1 MPQNK
6 QVPAQTGWLTRF
18 VPSFIARAFGQVEE
32 NPEAPEHGASWSTG
46 NGVAPI
52 FSPRQSMAVFGKHAY
67 THACVTRASQDIASL
82 PIKLLRGQGEQQT
95 EIDEHEVLDL
105 FRQPSSITDGYLFR
119 EQFIVDL
126 MMTGNVYTLIVGDL
140 NKPTSLYRL
149 HPENVRIIP
158 DPVKMVQGY
167 EYSDGGSTAVYP
179 PERVLHIR
187 NASWDNQSAGELYG
201 SGIVEALNEEIT
213 ADINAQRMASSVSKQ
228 GRPDVLLSPIDP
240 ADIWDRR
247 RRQEIMQAYKQ
258 MTEHGGA
265 MALSGQIKVETLNLS
280 PRDLEMQSLRVMVR
294 ENISAVCGVP
304 STVLGL
310 PDANY
315 ATARQATITYWEIQE
330 KRARK
335 LEQFMTRIAQM
346 FDPALYVQIDFTN
359 VDALQFIRTEK
370 LERIRIHIESG
381 MTASEAYAYEGLT
394 DSPFGETGTEEPA
407 SQSEEA
413 IEQALTQLV
422 QRAKEDELAKI
433 GNMQEAF
440 DELPER
446 TQKALTTKAADHNED
461 VNNNKAKT
469 TTKLRLA
476 VVYWRGI
483 GAYKTNPA
491 SVRPSVN
498 SPEQWAM
505 ARVNSYLYALRNGKY
520 RSGKHD
526 TDLLPKDHP
535 MAGDDEKKK
544 IDPLTELERKEVK
557 RLTVD
562 RGSVGDKDPT
572 NFPKNGDDQEVAL
585 RNSEFERFPHEE
597 AQKLKEEWPE
607 IWGKGG
613 NILGNKQYNRLK
625 PIAERDSSIAETRT
639 EEEAIRLR
647 EAWAARHLK
656 DKLLAGVVA
665 QIKWL
670 VVGSR
675 GLSHM
680 RKVISEEKQRLTEK
694 RSLTE
699 KMTKAQKDLYWRQW
713 MKKQVIPAERTMKRA
728 VEIYLDDAA
737 DRYARRAEKLAQE
750 IINQQQNKAIDY
762 ATILGRAA
770 EITQIQQV
778 IGRAYRSI
786 FILTG
791 NDTVTNLYSLTG
803 RSKPLDLLFG
813 ERRIMEKQIL
823 EFAKQ
828 INRTSEKQVQR
839 LVRRGIEQGISN
851 RDIAESIRQATT
863 FNAKR
868 AQRIAQTETT
878 KAINTATN
886 EAYNLFEN
894 QEGVKVMKEWID
906 SRDADV
912 RETHAELGSQPPI
925 PADQNFEVDGYSGP
939 APASFGVAA
948 MDINCRCTIAP
959 VIVEE

>member
-1 MPQNK
+1 MTQQK
-6 QVPAQTGWLTRF
+6 QPPAPSNWLTRF
-18 VPSFIARAFGQVEE
+18 VPSFIARAFGQVET
-32 NPEAPEHGASWSTG
+32 NPQVPEHGASWSTG
-46 NGVAPI
+46 NGVTPV

-67 THACVTRASQDIASL
+67 THACVTRASQDIAAL

-95 EIDEHEVLDL
+95 EIDDHEVLDL

-126 MMTGNVYTLIVGDL
+126 MMTGNVYTLIVGDPK
-140 NKPTSLYRL
+140 NPTSLYRL

-158 DPVKMVQGY
+158 DPVKMIQGY
-167 EYSDGGSTAVYP
+167 EYSDGGSTVVYP

-280 PRDLEMQSLRVMVR
+280 PRDLEFQALREMVR
-294 ENISAVCGVP
+294 QNISAVCGVP

-315 ATARQATITYWEIQE
+315 ATARQATITYYEIQQ

-335 LEQFMTRIAQM
+335 LEQFMTRVAQM
-346 FDPALYVQIDFTN
+346 FDPAFYVEIDFSG
-359 VDALQFIRTEK
+359 VDALQSVRTEK
-370 LERIRIHIESG
+370 LDRIIMHIDNG
-381 MTASEAYAYEGLT
+381 MSPSEAYAYEGLT
-394 DSPFGETGTEEPA
+394 DSPFGETETEEQA

-422 QRAKEDELAKI
+422 ERAKE
-433 GNMQEAF
+433 
-440 DELPER
+440 
-446 TQKALTTKAADHNED
+446 
-461 VNNNKAKT
+461 
-469 TTKLRLA
+469 
-476 VVYWRGI
+476 
-483 GAYKTNPA
+483 
-491 SVRPSVN
+491 
-498 SPEQWAM
+498 
-505 ARVNSYLYALRNGKY
+505 
-520 RSGKHD
+520 
-526 TDLLPKDHP
+526 
-535 MAGDDEKKK
+535 DEKKK
-544 IDPLTELERKEVK
+544 IDSLEM
-557 RLTVD
+557 

-572 NFPKNGDDQEVAL
+572 NFPKDGDDQQVAL

-597 AQKLKEEWPE
+597 AQKLKEEWPQ
-607 IWGKGG
+607 IWKKGG

-625 PIAERDSSIAETRT
+625 PIAERDSSVAETRT
-639 EEEAIRLR
+639 EETAIRLR
-647 EAWAARHLK
+647 EAWAARHFK
-656 DKLLAGVVA
+656 DFRLAGVVA

-680 RKVISEEKQRLTEK
+680 RKVISEEKKRLTEK

-713 MKKQVIPAERTMKRA
+713 MQKQVIPAERTMKRA

-737 DRYARRAEKLAQE
+737 DRYARRAQKLAEE
-750 IINQQQNKAIDY
+750 IINQQQRKAIDF
-762 ATILGRAA
+762 ATILGRAF
-770 EITQIQQV
+770 EISQIQQV

-791 NDTVTNLYSLTG
+791 NDTVLDLYSLTG
-803 RSKPLDLLFG
+803 KTKPLDLLFG
-813 ERRIMEKQIL
+813 ERPIMERQIL
-823 EFAKQ
+823 KFAKQ
-828 INRTSEKQVQR
+828 INATNEKQIKR
-839 LVRRGIEQGISN
+839 LVRRGIEQGLPN
-851 RDIAESIRQATT
+851 KEIAESIRQATT
-863 FNAKR
+863 FSQAR

-878 KAINTATN
+878 KAINSATN
-886 EAYNLFEN
+886 EAYNQFEKE
-894 QEGVKVMKEWID
+894 EGVKVMKEWID

-925 PADQNFEVDGYSGP
+925 PVDQDFKVDGYSGP

>member
-1 MPQNK
+1 MPQQK
-6 QVPAQTGWLTRF
+6 QPPAPSNWLTRF
-18 VPSFIARAFGQVEE
+18 VPSFIARAFGQVQA

-46 NGVAPI
+46 NGVTPV

-67 THACVTRASQDIASL
+67 THACVTRASQDIAAL
-82 PIKLLRGQGEQQT
+82 PIKLLRGQGEAQT
-95 EIDEHEVLDL
+95 EIDDHPVLDL

-126 MMTGNVYTLIVGDL
+126 MMTGNVFTLIVGDP
-140 NKPTSLYRL
+140 KSPTSLYRL

-158 DPVKMVQGY
+158 DPIKMIEGY
-167 EYSDGGSTAVYP
+167 EYSDGGSSVVYP
-179 PERVLHIR
+179 PERVIQIR
-187 NASWDNQSAGELYG
+187 SASWDNGSAGELYG

-228 GRPDVLLSPIDP
+228 GRPDVLLSPADP

-265 MALSGQIKVETLNLS
+265 MALSGQIQIEALNLS
-280 PRDLEMQSLRVMVR
+280 PRDLEMQGLRAMVR

-315 ATARQATITYWEIQE
+315 ATARQATITYYEIQQ

-346 FDPALYVQIDFTN
+346 FDPSFYVEIDFSG
-359 VDALQFIRTEK
+359 VDALQAVRTEK
-370 LERIRIHIESG
+370 LERIRIHIEAG
-381 MTASEAYAYEGLT
+381 MSASEAYAYEGLT
-394 DSPFGETGTEEPA
+394 DSPFGEIERTED

-413 IEQALTQLV
+413 IEQALTSLV

-440 DELPER
+440 DELPEA
-446 TQKALTTKAADHNED
+446 TQTALTKKATDHTED
-461 VNNNKAKT
+461 VNQNKAKT

-483 GAYKTNPA
+483 GAYRNNPA
-491 SVRPSVN
+491 SVRPSVS
-498 SPEQWAM
+498 SPQQWAM

-535 MAGDDEKKK
+535 MSGSDEKKK
-544 IDPLTELERKEVK
+544 NDALEELERREIK
-557 RLTVD
+557 RLAVHM
-562 RGSVGDKDPT
+562 GSVGDEDPT
-572 NFPKNGDDQEVAL
+572 NFPKNGDDQQVAL
-585 RNSEFERFPHEE
+585 RNSEFERFPHDE
-597 AQKLKEEWPE
+597 AQDLKENWPQ
-607 IWGKGG
+607 IWKAGG
-613 NILGNKQYNRLK
+613 NILGGKQYNRLK
-625 PIAERDSSIAETRT
+625 PIAERESSIAETRT

-680 RKVISEEKQRLTEK
+680 RKVISAEKKRLTEK
-694 RSLTE
+694 RDLSQS
-699 KMTKAQKDLYWRQW
+699 MTKAQKDLYWRQW
-713 MKKQVIPAERTMKRA
+713 IKRQVVPAERAMKRA

-737 DRYARRAEKLAQE
+737 DRYARRAETLAQA
-750 IINQQQNKAIDY
+750 IINQQQSKAIDY
-762 ATILGRAA
+762 TTILGRVA
-770 EITQIQQV
+770 EITQIQKV
-778 IGRAYRSI
+778 IGRAYRTI

-791 NDTVTNLYSLTG
+791 NDTVGQLYDMTG
-803 RSKPLDLLFG
+803 KTKPLDLLFG
-813 ERRIMEKQIL
+813 ERPIMERQIL
-823 EFAKQ
+823 TMARQ
-828 INRTSEKQVQR
+828 INATNEKQVKR
-839 LVRRGIEQGISN
+839 LVRAGIEQGLSN
-851 RDIAESIRQATT
+851 RQIAENIRSATT

-886 EAYNLFEN
+886 DAYKQFED
-894 QEGVKVMKEWID
+894 QEGVKVLKEWID
-906 SRDADV
+906 SRDDKV
-912 RETHAELGSQPPI
+912 RETHLELGSQPPI
-925 PADQNFEVDGYSGP
+925 PVDQDFKVDGYSGP
-939 APASFGVAA
+939 APASFGVAS

-959 VIVEE
+959 IIIED

>member
-1 MPQNK
+1 MQEKK
-6 QVPAQTGWLTRF
+6 QLPAQTGFLARF
-18 VPSFIARAFGQVEE
+18 VPSFIARAFGRVEE

-126 MMTGNVYTLIVGDL
+126 MMTGNVYILIVGDL
-140 NKPTSLYRL
+140 SKPTSLYRL

-158 DPVKMVQGY
+158 DPVKMVKGY
-167 EYSDGGSTAVYP
+167 EYTDGGSSAVYA
-179 PERVLHIR
+179 PERVIHIR

-280 PRDLEMQSLRVMVR
+280 PRDLEFQALRSMVR

-335 LEQFMTRIAQM
+335 LEQFMSRVAQM
-346 FDPALYVQIDFTN
+346 FDPSFYVQIDFSN

-370 LERIRIHIESG
+370 LDRIVVHMDNG
-381 MTASEAYAYEGLT
+381 MSASEAYAYEGLT
-394 DSPFGETGTEEPA
+394 DSPFGETEKEEQA

-413 IEQALTQLV
+413 IEQALTQLL
-422 QRAKEDELAKI
+422 QRSNI
-433 GNMQEAF
+433 
-440 DELPER
+440 
-446 TQKALTTKAADHNED
+446 
-461 VNNNKAKT
+461 
-469 TTKLRLA
+469 
-476 VVYWRGI
+476 
-483 GAYKTNPA
+483 
-491 SVRPSVN
+491 
-498 SPEQWAM
+498 
-505 ARVNSYLYALRNGKY
+505 
-520 RSGKHD
+520 
-526 TDLLPKDHP
+526 
-535 MAGDDEKKK
+535 DEKKK
-544 IDPLTELERKEVK
+544 NDETLTELQRRQEKLILSKVK
-557 RLTVD
+557 
-562 RGSVGDKDPT
+562 GSVGDKDPT
-572 NFPKNGDDQEVAL
+572 NFPENGDDQQVAL
-585 RNSEFERFPHEE
+585 RNSDYERFPHAE
-597 AQKLKEEWPE
+597 ALKLKEEYPQ
-607 IWGKGG
+607 IWRKGG
-613 NILGNKQYNRLK
+613 NILGNKQFNRLQ
-625 PIAERDSSIAETRT
+625 PIAARDSSVAQTRT

-647 EAWAARHLK
+647 EAWAARHFK
-656 DKLLAGVVA
+656 DHLLAGVVA

-680 RKVISEEKQRLTEK
+680 RKVISKEKERLAK
-694 RSLTE
+694 SRSVH
-699 KMTKAQKDLYWRQW
+699 KSMTREQKDLYWRQW
-713 MKKQVIPAERTMKRA
+713 MQKSVIPAERTMKRA

-737 DRYARRAEKLAQE
+737 DRYARRAETLAQA
-750 IINQQQNKAIDY
+750 IINQQESKGIDY

-770 EITQIQQV
+770 EITQIKKV
-778 IGRAYRSI
+778 IGRAFNSI
-786 FILTG
+786 FMLTG
-791 NDTVTNLYSLTG
+791 NDTINELYNMTG

-813 ERRIMEKQIL
+813 QRNITIDLIDR
-823 EFAKQ
+823 FAKQ
-828 INRTSEKQVQR
+828 INHTNEKQIKR
-839 LVRRGIEQGISN
+839 LVRAGIEKGLSN
-851 RDIAESIRQATT
+851 RDIAESIRQSTT
-863 FNAKR
+863 FSEKR

-886 EAYNLFEN
+886 EAYTMFED
-894 QEGVKVMKEWID
+894 QEGVKVLKEWID

-912 RETHAELGSQPPI
+912 RQAHADLGNSEPI
-925 PADQNFEVDGYSGP
+925 PVNQDFKIDGYSAP

-959 VIVEE
+959 IIVEE

>member
-1 MPQNK
+1 MQEK
-6 QVPAQTGWLTRF
+6 KKLPARTGWLARY

-82 PIKLLRGQGEQQT
+82 PIKLLRGQGEAQT

-105 FRQPSSITDGYLFR
+105 FRQPSSVTDGYLFR

-126 MMTGNVYTLIVGDL
+126 MMTGNCYTLIVGDL

-158 DPVKMVQGY
+158 DPIKMVKGY
-167 EYSDGGSTAVYP
+167 EYTDGGSSVVYAR
-179 PERVLHIR
+179 ERVIHIR

-335 LEQFMTRIAQM
+335 LEQFMTRVAQM
-346 FDPALYVQIDFTN
+346 FDPAFYVQIDFSN
-359 VDALQFIRTEK
+359 VDALQFIRSEK
-370 LERIRIHIESG
+370 LERIKMHIDAG
-381 MTASEAYAYEGLT
+381 MTASEAYAYEGLK
-394 DSPFGETGTEEPA
+394 DSPFGESQKEEQA
-407 SQSEEA
+407 SQQDEA
-413 IEQALTQLV
+413 IEQALTELV

-433 GNMQEAF
+433 GNMKESF
-440 DELPER
+440 EELPAS
-446 TQKALTTKAADHNED
+446 TQKALTTKAQEHNEKVEQD
-461 VNNNKAKT
+461 KAKT
-469 TTKLRLA
+469 TTKFRLA

-483 GAYKTNPA
+483 GAFKTNPA

-498 SPEQWAM
+498 SAEQWAM
-505 ARVNSYLYALRNGKY
+505 GRVNSYLYALRNGRF

-535 MAGDDEKKK
+535 MSGDDEKKK
-544 IDPLTELERKEVK
+544 IDALEM
-557 RLTVD
+557 

-572 NFPKNGDDQEVAL
+572 NFPEDGEDQQVAL
-585 RNSEFERFPHEE
+585 RNSQFERFPHDE
-597 AQKLKEEWPE
+597 AQDLKDNWPQ
-607 IWGKGG
+607 IWDRGG
-613 NILGNKQYNRLK
+613 NVLGNKQYNRLK
-625 PIAERDSSIAETRT
+625 PIAERSSSIAETET
-639 EEEAIRLR
+639 EEKAIRLR

-656 DKLLAGVVA
+656 DYRLAGVVA

-680 RKVISEEKQRLTEK
+680 RKVISDEKKRLTEK
-694 RSLTE
+694 RSIQRS
-699 KMTKAQKDLYWRQW
+699 MTKAQKDVYWAQW
-713 MKKQVIPAERTMKRA
+713 LKKSVLPAERTMQRA
-728 VEIYLDDAA
+728 TEIYLLDAA
-737 DRYARRAEKLAQE
+737 DRYSRRAAILAQAILDQRE
-750 IINQQQNKAIDY
+750 SKAIDY
-762 ATILGRAA
+762 ATILGRAL
-770 EITQIQQV
+770 EIEQIGKV
-778 IGRAYRSI
+778 IGRAFQSVYM
-786 FILTG
+786 LTG
-791 NDTVTNLYSLTG
+791 NDTVTELYNLTN
-803 RSKPLDLLFG
+803 RSRPIDLLFG
-813 ERRIMEKQIL
+813 ERKIMERQILQFARQINNTNEKQI
-823 EFAKQ
+823 K
-828 INRTSEKQVQR
+828 R
-839 LVRRGIEQGISN
+839 LVRAGIEQGLSN
-851 RDIAESIRQATT
+851 RDIAESIRQSTT
-863 FNAKR
+863 FSEKR

-886 EAYNLFEN
+886 EAYQLFEE
-894 QEGVKVMKEWID
+894 QENVKVLKEWIS
-906 SRDADV
+906 SRDDKVRAEHAALDDAD
-912 RETHAELGSQPPI
+912 PI
-925 PADQNFEVDGYSGP
+925 PVTDQFEIDGYRAQ
-939 APASFGVAA
+939 APASFGVAS

-959 VIVEE
+959 IIEE

>member
-1 MPQNK
+1 MSNQK
-6 QVPAQTGWLTRF
+6 QLPTPTSWISRF
-18 VPSFIARAFGQVEE
+18 VPSFIARAFGQVQT
-32 NPEAPEHGASWSTG
+32 NPKVPEHGASWSTG

-82 PIKLLRGQGEQQT
+82 PIKLLKGRGEAQT
-95 EIDEHEVLDL
+95 EIDDHPVLDL

-126 MMTGNVYTLIVGDL
+126 MMTGNVYTLIVGDP
-140 NKPTSLYRL
+140 KSPTSLYRL
-149 HPENVRIIP
+149 HPESVRIIP
-158 DPVKMVQGY
+158 DPIKMIQGY
-167 EYSDGGSTAVYP
+167 EYSDGGNTAVYP
-179 PERVLHIR
+179 PERIIHIR
-187 NASWDNQSAGELYG
+187 NASWDYGSSGELYG

-228 GRPDVLLSPIDP
+228 GRPDVLLSPTDP

-247 RRQEIMQAYKQ
+247 RRQEIMQAYKS
-258 MTEHGGA
+258 MTENGGA
-265 MALSGQIKVETLNLS
+265 MALSGGINVESLNLS
-280 PRDLEMQSLRVMVR
+280 PRDLEFQALREMVR

-315 ATARQATITYWEIQE
+315 ATARQATITYYEIQQ

-346 FDPALYVQIDFTN
+346 FDPALHVMIDFSS
-359 VDALQFIRTEK
+359 VDALQAVRTEK
-370 LERIRIHIESG
+370 LERIKIHIEAG
-381 MTASEAYAYEGLT
+381 MSASEAYAYEGLT
-394 DSPFGETGTEEPA
+394 DSPFGETTETDSSE
-407 SQSEEA
+407 SEEV
-413 IEQALTQLV
+413 IEQALTDLV
-422 QRAKEDELAKI
+422 ERAKEDELAKI
-433 GNMQEAF
+433 GNMKEAF
-440 DELPER
+440 DELPNA
-446 TQKALTTKAADHNED
+446 TQTALEKKATDHNED
-461 VNNNKAKT
+461 VNQNKAKT
-469 TTKLRLA
+469 TTKFRLA

-483 GAYKTNPA
+483 GAYRNNPG

-498 SPEQWAM
+498 SPQQWAM
-505 ARVNSYLYALRNGKY
+505 ARVNSYLYALRNGRY

-535 MAGDDEKKK
+535 MSGKDEKKK
-544 IDPLTELERKEVK
+544 KDPLAELERRELK

-572 NFPKNGDDQEVAL
+572 NFPKNGDNQQVAL
-585 RNSEFERFPHEE
+585 RNSEYERFPPSE
-597 AQKLKEEWPE
+597 AQDLKDNWPE
-607 IWGKGG
+607 IWNAGG

-625 PIAERDSSIAETRT
+625 PIASRRSSVAKTRT

-680 RKVISEEKQRLTEK
+680 RKVISAEKKRLTEK
-694 RSLTE
+694 RDLSQSMS
-699 KMTKAQKDLYWRQW
+699 KQQKDIFWRQW
-713 MKKQVIPAERTMKRA
+713 MKKQVVPAERTMKRA

-737 DRYARRAEKLAQE
+737 DRYARRAETLAQA

-762 ATILGRAA
+762 TTILGRAA
-770 EITQIQQV
+770 EITQIQKV
-778 IGRAYRSI
+778 IGRAYRTI
-786 FILTG
+786 FMLTG
-791 NDTVTNLYSLTG
+791 NDTVTQLYDMTG
-803 RSKPLDLLFG
+803 KSRPLDLLFG
-813 ERRIMEKQIL
+813 ERKIMERQIL
-823 EFAKQ
+823 TMARQ
-828 INRTSEKQVQR
+828 INATNEKQVKR
-839 LVRRGIEQGISN
+839 LVRAGIEKGLSN
-851 RDIAESIRQATT
+851 RQIAENIRSATT
-863 FNAKR
+863 FNAAR

-886 EAYNLFEN
+886 DAYKQFEE
-894 QEGVKVMKEWID
+894 QEDVKVLKEWID
-906 SRDADV
+906 SRDDKV
-912 RETHAELGSQPPI
+912 RESHLELGSQAPI
-925 PADQNFEVDGYSGP
+925 PVDEDFKVDGYSGP
-939 APASFGVAA
+939 APASFGAAA

-959 VIVEE
+959 IIIEN

>member
-1 MPQNK
+1 MTQQK
-6 QVPAQTGWLTRF
+6 QPPAPSNWLTRF
-18 VPSFIARAFGQVEE
+18 VPSFIARAFGQVET
-32 NPEAPEHGASWSTG
+32 NPQVPEHGASWSTG
-46 NGVAPI
+46 NGVTPV

-67 THACVTRASQDIASL
+67 THACVTRASQDIAAL
-82 PIKLLRGQGEQQT
+82 PIKLLKGQGEQQT
-95 EIDEHEVLDL
+95 EIDDHEVLDL

-126 MMTGNVYTLIVGDL
+126 MMTGNVYTLIVGDPK
-140 NKPTSLYRL
+140 KPTSLYRL

-158 DPVKMVQGY
+158 DPVKMIQGY
-167 EYSDGGSTAVYP
+167 EYSDGGSTVVYP

-265 MALSGQIKVETLNLS
+265 MALSGQIKVETLALS
-280 PRDLEMQSLRVMVR
+280 PRDLEFQALREMVR
-294 ENISAVCGVP
+294 QNISAVCGVP

-315 ATARQATITYWEIQE
+315 ATARQATITYYEIQQ

-335 LEQFMTRIAQM
+335 LEQFMSRVAQM
-346 FDPALYVQIDFTN
+346 FDPSFYVQIDFSG
-359 VDALQFIRTEK
+359 VDALQSVRTEK
-370 LERIRIHIESG
+370 LDRIIMHIDNG
-381 MTASEAYAYEGLT
+381 MSPSEAYAYEGLT
-394 DSPFGETGTEEPA
+394 DSPFGETETEEQA

-422 QRAKEDELAKI
+422 ERAKE
-433 GNMQEAF
+433 
-440 DELPER
+440 
-446 TQKALTTKAADHNED
+446 
-461 VNNNKAKT
+461 
-469 TTKLRLA
+469 
-476 VVYWRGI
+476 
-483 GAYKTNPA
+483 
-491 SVRPSVN
+491 
-498 SPEQWAM
+498 
-505 ARVNSYLYALRNGKY
+505 
-520 RSGKHD
+520 
-526 TDLLPKDHP
+526 
-535 MAGDDEKKK
+535 DEKKK
-544 IDPLTELERKEVK
+544 IDSLEM
-557 RLTVD
+557 

-572 NFPKNGDDQEVAL
+572 NFPKDGDDQQVAL
-585 RNSEFERFPHEE
+585 RNSEFKRFPHEE
-597 AQKLKEEWPE
+597 AQKLKEEWPQ
-607 IWGKGG
+607 IWKKGG

-639 EEEAIRLR
+639 EETAIRLR
-647 EAWAARHLK
+647 EAWAARHFK
-656 DKLLAGVVA
+656 DFRLAGVVA

-680 RKVISEEKQRLTEK
+680 RKVISEEKKRLTEK

-713 MKKQVIPAERTMKRA
+713 MQKQVIPAERTMKRA

-737 DRYARRAEKLAQE
+737 DRYARRAQKLAEE
-750 IINQQQNKAIDY
+750 IINQQQRKAIDF
-762 ATILGRAA
+762 ATILGRAF
-770 EITQIQQV
+770 EISQIQQV

-791 NDTVTNLYSLTG
+791 NDTVLDLYSLTG
-803 RSKPLDLLFG
+803 KTKPLDLLFG
-813 ERRIMEKQIL
+813 ERPIMERQILKFARQINATNEKQI
-823 EFAKQ
+823 K
-828 INRTSEKQVQR
+828 R
-839 LVRRGIEQGISN
+839 LVRRGIEQGLPN
-851 RDIAESIRQATT
+851 KEIAESIRQATT
-863 FNAKR
+863 FSQAR

-878 KAINTATN
+878 KAINSATN
-886 EAYNLFEN
+886 EAYNQFEKE
-894 QEGVKVMKEWID
+894 EGVKVMKEWID

-925 PADQNFEVDGYSGP
+925 PVDQDFKVDGYSGP

>member
-1 MPQNK
+1 MAQNK
-6 QVPAQTGWLTRF
+6 QLPARTGWLTRF
-18 VPSFIARAFGQVEE
+18 VPSFIIKAFGQVEQ

-82 PIKLLRGQGEQQT
+82 PIKLLRGQGEAQT
-95 EIDEHEVLDL
+95 EIDDHEVLDL

-140 NKPTSLYRL
+140 KKPTSLYRL

-158 DPVKMVQGY
+158 DPVKMVEGY
-167 EYSDGGSTAVYP
+167 EYTDGGSTAVYP

-280 PRDLEMQSLRVMVR
+280 PRDLEFQALRSMVR
-294 ENISAVCGVP
+294 QNISAVCGVP

-335 LEQFMTRIAQM
+335 LEQFMSRIAQM
-346 FDPALYVQIDFTN
+346 FDPSLYVQVDFSN

-370 LERIRIHIESG
+370 LDRIIMHIDNG
-381 MTASEAYAYEGLT
+381 MSPSEAYAYEGLT

-407 SQSEEA
+407 SQTEEA

-433 GNMQEAF
+433 GNMKEAF

-446 TQKALTTKAADHNED
+446 TQKALTKKATDHNED

-483 GAYKTNPA
+483 GAYKTNPG
-491 SVRPSVN
+491 SVRPSVS

-535 MAGDDEKKK
+535 MAGDDEKKNT
-544 IDPLTELERKEVK
+544 DALEL
-557 RLTVD
+557 

-572 NFPKNGDDQEVAL
+572 NFPTDGEDQQVAL

-597 AQKLKEEWPE
+597 AQKLKEEWPQ
-607 IWGKGG
+607 IWKKGG
-613 NILGNKQYNRLK
+613 NILGNKQFNRLK
-625 PIAERDSSIAETRT
+625 PIADRDSSIAETRT

-647 EAWAARHLK
+647 EAWAARHFK
-656 DKLLAGVVA
+656 DFRLAGVVA

-699 KMTKAQKDLYWRQW
+699 KMTKAQKDLYWRNW
-713 MKKQVIPAERTMKRA
+713 IEKSVIPAERTMKRA

-737 DRYARRAEKLAQE
+737 DRYARRAEKLAEE
-750 IINQQQNKAIDY
+750 IINQRQKKAIDF
-762 ATILGRAA
+762 ATILGRAF
-770 EITQIQQV
+770 EISQIQKV
-778 IGRAYRSI
+778 IGRAFRSI
-786 FILTG
+786 YILTG
-791 NDTVTNLYSLTG
+791 NDIVKSLYTMTG
-803 RSKPLDLLFG
+803 KTMPLDLLFG
-813 ERRIMEKQIL
+813 ERQIIEKEIL
-823 EFAKQ
+823 KFARQ

-839 LVRRGIEQGISN
+839 LVRRGIEQGIPN
-851 RDIAESIRQATT
+851 REIAQSIRAATT
-863 FNAKR
+863 FSSAR
-868 AQRIAQTETT
+868 ALRIAQTETT
-878 KAINTATN
+878 KAINSATN
-886 EAYNLFEN
+886 EAYNQFEKI
-894 QEGVKVMKEWID
+894 EGVTIMKEWID

-912 RETHAELGSQPPI
+912 RELHAELGSQPPI
-925 PADQNFEVDGYSGP
+925 PADEDFEIDGYSAP
-939 APASFGVAA
+939 APGSFGAAA

-959 VIVEE
+959 VVIED

>member
-1 MPQNK
+1 MPQKK
-6 QVPAQTGWLTRF
+6 QPPAPSNWISRL
-18 VPSFIARAFGQVEE
+18 VPSFIARAFGQVQA

-46 NGVAPI
+46 NGVTPV

-67 THACVTRASQDIASL
+67 THACVTRASQDIAAL
-82 PIKLLRGQGEQQT
+82 PIKLLRGQGEAQT

-126 MMTGNVYTLIVGDL
+126 MMTGNVFTLIVGDP
-140 NKPTSLYRL
+140 KSPTSLYRL

-158 DPVKMVQGY
+158 DPIKMIEGY
-167 EYSDGGSTAVYP
+167 EYSDGGSSVVYP
-179 PERVLHIR
+179 PERVIQIR
-187 NASWDNQSAGELYG
+187 SASWDNGSAGELYG

-228 GRPDVLLSPIDP
+228 GRPDVLLSPADP

-265 MALSGQIKVETLNLS
+265 MALSGQIQIEALNLS
-280 PRDLEMQSLRVMVR
+280 PRDLEMQGLRAMVR

-315 ATARQATITYWEIQE
+315 ATARQATITYYEIQQ

-346 FDPALYVQIDFTN
+346 FDPSLYVEIDFSG
-359 VDALQFIRTEK
+359 VDALQAVRTEK
-370 LERIRIHIESG
+370 LERIRIHIEAG
-381 MTASEAYAYEGLT
+381 MSASEAYAYEGLT
-394 DSPFGETGTEEPA
+394 DSPFGETEKEEPA
-407 SQSEEA
+407 SQQDEA

-422 QRAKEDELAKI
+422 ERAKE
-433 GNMQEAF
+433 
-440 DELPER
+440 
-446 TQKALTTKAADHNED
+446 
-461 VNNNKAKT
+461 
-469 TTKLRLA
+469 
-476 VVYWRGI
+476 
-483 GAYKTNPA
+483 
-491 SVRPSVN
+491 
-498 SPEQWAM
+498 
-505 ARVNSYLYALRNGKY
+505 
-520 RSGKHD
+520 
-526 TDLLPKDHP
+526 
-535 MAGDDEKKK
+535 DEKKK
-544 IDPLTELERKEVK
+544 IDALE
-557 RLTVD
+557 T

-572 NFPKNGDDQEVAL
+572 NFPNDGDDQQVAL
-585 RNSEFERFPHEE
+585 RNSEYERFPHDE
-597 AQKLKEEWPE
+597 AQDLKDNWPQ
-607 IWGKGG
+607 IWKAGG

-625 PIAERDSSIAETRT
+625 PIAERESSIAETRT

-647 EAWAARHLK
+647 EAWSARHLK
-656 DKLLAGVVA
+656 DFRLAGVVA

-670 VVGSR
+670 TVGSR

-680 RKVISEEKQRLTEK
+680 RKVISAEKKRLTEK

-699 KMTKAQKDLYWRQW
+699 SMTKAQKDLYWRQW
-713 MKKQVIPAERTMKRA
+713 MKRQVVPAERAMKRA

-737 DRYARRAEKLAQE
+737 DRYARRAEALAQA
-750 IINQQQNKAIDY
+750 IINQQQSKAIDY
-762 ATILGRAA
+762 TTILGRVA
-770 EITQIQQV
+770 EITQIQKV

-791 NDTVTNLYSLTG
+791 NDTVGQLYDMTG
-803 RSKPLDLLFG
+803 KTKPLDLLFG
-813 ERRIMEKQIL
+813 ERPIMERQIL
-823 EFAKQ
+823 TMAKQ
-828 INRTSEKQVQR
+828 INSTNEKQIKR
-839 LVRRGIEQGISN
+839 LVRMGIEKGLSN
-851 RDIAESIRQATT
+851 RQIAENIRQATT

-886 EAYNLFEN
+886 DAYKQFED
-894 QEGVKVMKEWID
+894 QEGVKVLKEWID
-906 SRDADV
+906 SRDDKV
-912 RETHAELGSQPPI
+912 RETHLELGSQPPI
-925 PADQNFEVDGYSGP
+925 PVDQDFKVDGYAGP
-939 APASFGVAA
+939 APASFGVAS

-959 VIVEE
+959 IVIED

>member
-1 MPQNK
+1 MTQQK
-6 QVPAQTGWLTRF
+6 QPPAPSNWLTRF
-18 VPSFIARAFGQVEE
+18 VPSFIARAFGQVET
-32 NPEAPEHGASWSTG
+32 NPQVPEHGASWSTG
-46 NGVAPI
+46 NGVTPV

-67 THACVTRASQDIASL
+67 THACVTRASQDIAAL
-82 PIKLLRGQGEQQT
+82 PIKLLKGQGEQQT
-95 EIDEHEVLDL
+95 EIDDHEVLDL

-126 MMTGNVYTLIVGDL
+126 MMTGNVYTLIVGDPK
-140 NKPTSLYRL
+140 KPTSLYRL

-158 DPVKMVQGY
+158 DPVKMIQGY
-167 EYSDGGSTAVYP
+167 EYSDGGSTVVYP

-265 MALSGQIKVETLNLS
+265 MALSGQIKVETLALS
-280 PRDLEMQSLRVMVR
+280 PRDLEFQALREMVR
-294 ENISAVCGVP
+294 QNISAVCGVP

-315 ATARQATITYWEIQE
+315 ATARQATITYYEIQQ

-335 LEQFMTRIAQM
+335 LEQFMSRVAQM
-346 FDPALYVQIDFTN
+346 FDPSFYVQIDFSG
-359 VDALQFIRTEK
+359 VDALQSVRTEK
-370 LERIRIHIESG
+370 LDRIIMHIDNG
-381 MTASEAYAYEGLT
+381 MSPSEAYAYEGLT
-394 DSPFGETGTEEPA
+394 DSPFGETETEEQA

-422 QRAKEDELAKI
+422 ERAKE
-433 GNMQEAF
+433 
-440 DELPER
+440 
-446 TQKALTTKAADHNED
+446 
-461 VNNNKAKT
+461 
-469 TTKLRLA
+469 
-476 VVYWRGI
+476 
-483 GAYKTNPA
+483 
-491 SVRPSVN
+491 
-498 SPEQWAM
+498 
-505 ARVNSYLYALRNGKY
+505 
-520 RSGKHD
+520 
-526 TDLLPKDHP
+526 
-535 MAGDDEKKK
+535 DEKKK
-544 IDPLTELERKEVK
+544 IDSLEM
-557 RLTVD
+557 

-572 NFPKNGDDQEVAL
+572 NFPKDGDDQQVAL
-585 RNSEFERFPHEE
+585 RNSEFKRFPHEE
-597 AQKLKEEWPE
+597 AQKLKEEWPQ
-607 IWGKGG
+607 IWKKGG

-639 EEEAIRLR
+639 EETAIRLR
-647 EAWAARHLK
+647 EAWAARHFK
-656 DKLLAGVVA
+656 DFRLAGVVA

-680 RKVISEEKQRLTEK
+680 RKVISEEKKRLTEK

-699 KMTKAQKDLYWRQW
+699 KMTKAQKDLYWQQW
-713 MKKQVIPAERTMKRA
+713 MTKQVIPAERTMKRA

-737 DRYARRAEKLAQE
+737 DRYARRAQKLAEE
-750 IINQQQNKAIDY
+750 IINQQQRKAIDF
-762 ATILGRAA
+762 ATILGRAF
-770 EITQIQQV
+770 EISQIQQV

-791 NDTVTNLYSLTG
+791 NDTVLDLYSLTG
-803 RSKPLDLLFG
+803 KTKPLDLLFG
-813 ERRIMEKQIL
+813 ERPIMERQILKFARQINATNEKQI
-823 EFAKQ
+823 K
-828 INRTSEKQVQR
+828 R
-839 LVRRGIEQGISN
+839 LVRRGIEQGLPN
-851 RDIAESIRQATT
+851 KEIAESIRQATT
-863 FNAKR
+863 FSQAR

-878 KAINTATN
+878 KAINSATN
-886 EAYNLFEN
+886 EAYNQFEKE
-894 QEGVKVMKEWID
+894 EGVKVMKEWID

-925 PADQNFEVDGYSGP
+925 PVDQDFKVDGYSGP

>member
-1 MPQNK
+1 MPQQK
-6 QVPAQTGWLTRF
+6 QPPAPSNWLTRF
-18 VPSFIARAFGQVEE
+18 VPSFIARAFGQVQA

-46 NGVAPI
+46 NGVTPV

-95 EIDEHEVLDL
+95 EIDDHPVLDL

-126 MMTGNVYTLIVGDL
+126 MMTGNVFTLIVGDP
-140 NKPTSLYRL
+140 KSPTSLYRL

-158 DPVKMVQGY
+158 DPIKMIEGY
-167 EYSDGGSTAVYP
+167 EYSDGGSSVVYP
-179 PERVLHIR
+179 PERVIQIR
-187 NASWDNQSAGELYG
+187 SASWDNGSAGELYG

-213 ADINAQRMASSVSKQ
+213 ADINAQRMASSGSKQ
-228 GRPDVLLSPIDP
+228 GRPDVLLSPADP

-265 MALSGQIKVETLNLS
+265 MALSGQIQIEALNLS
-280 PRDLEMQSLRVMVR
+280 PRDLEFQALREMVR

-315 ATARQATITYWEIQE
+315 ATARQATITYYEIQQ

-346 FDPALYVQIDFTN
+346 FDPSFYVEIDFSG
-359 VDALQFIRTEK
+359 VDALQAVRTEK
-370 LERIRIHIESG
+370 LDRITVHMDAG
-381 MTASEAYAYEGLT
+381 MSASEAYAYEGLT
-394 DSPFGETGTEEPA
+394 DSPFGETEKEEPA
-407 SQSEEA
+407 SQQDEA

-422 QRAKEDELAKI
+422 ERAKE
-433 GNMQEAF
+433 
-440 DELPER
+440 
-446 TQKALTTKAADHNED
+446 
-461 VNNNKAKT
+461 
-469 TTKLRLA
+469 
-476 VVYWRGI
+476 
-483 GAYKTNPA
+483 
-491 SVRPSVN
+491 
-498 SPEQWAM
+498 
-505 ARVNSYLYALRNGKY
+505 
-520 RSGKHD
+520 
-526 TDLLPKDHP
+526 
-535 MAGDDEKKK
+535 DEKKK
-544 IDPLTELERKEVK
+544 IDALE
-557 RLTVD
+557 T

-572 NFPKNGDDQEVAL
+572 NFPDDGDDQQVAL
-585 RNSEFERFPHEE
+585 RNSDFERFPHDE
-597 AQKLKEEWPE
+597 AQDLKENWPE
-607 IWGKGG
+607 IWERGG

-625 PIAERDSSIAETRT
+625 PIAERDSSVAETRT
-639 EEEAIRLR
+639 EELAIRTR

-656 DKLLAGVVA
+656 DFRLAGVVA

-680 RKVISEEKQRLTEK
+680 RKVISDEKKRLTEK
-694 RSLTE
+694 RDLSQS
-699 KMTKAQKDLYWRQW
+699 MTRAQKDLYWRQW
-713 MKKQVIPAERTMKRA
+713 IKRQVVPAERTMRRA

-737 DRYARRAEKLAQE
+737 DRYARRAETLAQA

-762 ATILGRAA
+762 TTILGRAA
-770 EITQIQQV
+770 EITQIQKV
-778 IGRAYRSI
+778 IGRAYRTI

-791 NDTVTNLYSLTG
+791 NDTVGLLYDMTG

-813 ERRIMEKQIL
+813 ERKIMERQILTMARQINATNEKQI
-823 EFAKQ
+823 K
-828 INRTSEKQVQR
+828 R

-851 RDIAESIRQATT
+851 REISETIRQATT

-868 AQRIAQTETT
+868 ALRIAQTETT
-878 KAINTATN
+878 KAINSATN
-886 EAYNLFEN
+886 EAYNQFEKIEN
-894 QEGVKVMKEWID
+894 VTVLKEWID

-912 RETHAELGSQPPI
+912 RETHAELGSEPPI
-925 PADQNFEVDGYSGP
+925 PVKEDFEIDGYSGP
-939 APASFGVAA
+939 APASFGAAA

-959 VIVEE
+959 IVIEN

>member
-1 MPQNK
+1 
-6 QVPAQTGWLTRF
+6 
-18 VPSFIARAFGQVEE
+18 
-32 NPEAPEHGASWSTG
+32 
-46 NGVAPI
+46 
-52 FSPRQSMAVFGKHAY
+52 MAVFGKHAY

-95 EIDEHEVLDL
+95 EIDEHEVLNL

-126 MMTGNVYTLIVGDL
+126 MMTGNVYTLIVGDP
-140 NKPTSLYRL
+140 KRPTSLYRL

-167 EYSDGGSTAVYP
+167 EYTDGGSTAVYP
-179 PERVLHIR
+179 PERVIHIR

-280 PRDLEMQSLRVMVR
+280 PRDLEFQALRSMVR

-315 ATARQATITYWEIQE
+315 ATARQATITYYEIQQ

-335 LEQFMTRIAQM
+335 LEQLMTRIAQM
-346 FDPALYVQIDFTN
+346 FDPSFYVQIDFSG
-359 VDALQFIRTEK
+359 VDALQSVRTEK

-394 DSPFGETGTEEPA
+394 DSPFGETETEEPA

-413 IEQALTQLV
+413 IEQALTSLV

-433 GNMQEAF
+433 GNMKEAF
-440 DELPER
+440 DELPDA
-446 TQKALTTKAADHNED
+446 TQTALEKKATDHNED
-461 VNNNKAKT
+461 VNQNKAKT
-469 TTKLRLA
+469 TTKFRLA

-483 GAYKTNPA
+483 GAYRNNPA

-498 SPEQWAM
+498 SPQQWAM

-535 MAGDDEKKK
+535 MSGKDEKKK
-544 IDPLTELERKEVK
+544 NDSLEELERREVK
-557 RLTVD
+557 KLTVD

-572 NFPKNGDDQEVAL
+572 NFPNNGDDQAVAL
-585 RNSEFERFPHEE
+585 RNSEFERFPHDE
-597 AQKLKEEWPE
+597 AQDLKDNWPE
-607 IWGKGG
+607 IWDRGG

-625 PIAERDSSIAETRT
+625 PIAERSSSIAETRT

-680 RKVISEEKQRLTEK
+680 RKVISEEKKRLTEK
-694 RSLTE
+694 RDLSRS
-699 KMTKAQKDLYWRQW
+699 MTKAQKDLYWRQW
-713 MKKQVIPAERTMKRA
+713 MKRQVVPAERAMKRA

-737 DRYARRAEKLAQE
+737 DRYARRAETLAQE
-750 IINQQQNKAIDY
+750 IINQQQKKAIDF

-770 EITQIQQV
+770 EIKQIQQV

-786 FILTG
+786 YILTG
-791 NDTVTNLYSLTG
+791 NDTVSSLYDMTG
-803 RSKPLDLLFG
+803 RSKPLELLFG
-813 ERRIMEKQIL
+813 ERPIMEKQIL
-823 EFAKQ
+823 QFAKQ

-851 RDIAESIRQATT
+851 REIAESIRQATT

-878 KAINTATN
+878 KAINSATN
-886 EAYNLFEN
+886 EAYNQFEKT
-894 QEGVKVMKEWID
+894 EGVKVLKEWID

-925 PADQNFEVDGYSGP
+925 PVDQDFKVDGYAGP
-939 APASFGVAA
+939 APASFGVASL
-948 MDINCRCTIAP
+948 DINCRCTIAP
-959 VIVEE
+959 IIIED

>member
-6 QVPAQTGWLTRF
+6 QAPAQTGWLARY
-18 VPSFIARAFGQVEE
+18 VPSFITRYFGQVQE

-46 NGVAPI
+46 NGVSPI

-95 EIDEHEVLDL
+95 EIDEHEVLNL

-126 MMTGNVYTLIVGDL
+126 MMTGNVYTLIVGDP
-140 NKPTSLYRL
+140 KRPTSLYRL

-167 EYSDGGSTAVYP
+167 EYTDGGSTAVYP
-179 PERVLHIR
+179 PERVIHIR

-228 GRPDVLLSPIDP
+228 GRSDVLLSPIDP

-280 PRDLEMQSLRVMVR
+280 PRDLEFQALRSMVR

-315 ATARQATITYWEIQE
+315 ATARQATITYYEIQQ

-335 LEQFMTRIAQM
+335 LEQLMTRIAQM
-346 FDPALYVQIDFTN
+346 FDPSFYVQIDFSG
-359 VDALQFIRTEK
+359 VDALQSVRTEK

-394 DSPFGETGTEEPA
+394 DSPFGETETEEPA

-413 IEQALTQLV
+413 IEQALTSLV

-433 GNMQEAF
+433 GNMKEAF
-440 DELPER
+440 DELPDA
-446 TQKALTTKAADHNED
+446 TQTALEKKATDHNED
-461 VNNNKAKT
+461 VNQNKAKT
-469 TTKLRLA
+469 TTKFRLA

-483 GAYKTNPA
+483 GAYRNNPA

-498 SPEQWAM
+498 SPQQWAM

-535 MAGDDEKKK
+535 MSGKDEKKK
-544 IDPLTELERKEVK
+544 NDSLEELERREVK
-557 RLTVD
+557 KLTVD

-572 NFPKNGDDQEVAL
+572 NFPNNGDDQAVAL
-585 RNSEFERFPHEE
+585 RNSEFERFPHDE
-597 AQKLKEEWPE
+597 AQDLKDNWPE
-607 IWGKGG
+607 IWDRGG

-625 PIAERDSSIAETRT
+625 PIAERSSSIAETRT

-680 RKVISEEKQRLTEK
+680 RKVISEEKKRLTEK
-694 RSLTE
+694 RDLSRS
-699 KMTKAQKDLYWRQW
+699 MTKAQKDLYWRQW
-713 MKKQVIPAERTMKRA
+713 MKRQVVPAERAMKRA

-737 DRYARRAEKLAQE
+737 DRYARRAETLAQE
-750 IINQQQNKAIDY
+750 IINQQQKKAIDF

-770 EITQIQQV
+770 EIKQIQQV

-786 FILTG
+786 YILTG
-791 NDTVTNLYSLTG
+791 NDTVSSLYDMTG
-803 RSKPLDLLFG
+803 RSKPLELLFG
-813 ERRIMEKQIL
+813 ERPIMEKQIL
-823 EFAKQ
+823 QFAKQ

-851 RDIAESIRQATT
+851 REIAESIRQATT

-878 KAINTATN
+878 KAINSATN
-886 EAYNLFEN
+886 EAYNQFEKT
-894 QEGVKVMKEWID
+894 EGVKVLKEWID

-925 PADQNFEVDGYSGP
+925 PVDQDFKVDGYAGP
-939 APASFGVAA
+939 APASFGVASL
-948 MDINCRCTIAP
+948 DINCRCTIAP
-959 VIVEE
+959 IIIED

>member
-1 MPQNK
+1 MTQQK
-6 QVPAQTGWLTRF
+6 QPPAPSNWLTRF
-18 VPSFIARAFGQVEE
+18 VPSFIARAFGQVET
-32 NPEAPEHGASWSTG
+32 NPQVPEHGASWSTG
-46 NGVAPI
+46 NGVTPV

-67 THACVTRASQDIASL
+67 THACVTRASQDIAAL
-82 PIKLLRGQGEQQT
+82 PIKLLKGQGEQQT
-95 EIDEHEVLDL
+95 EIDDHEVLDL

-126 MMTGNVYTLIVGDL
+126 MMTGNVYTLIVGDPK
-140 NKPTSLYRL
+140 KPTSLYRL

-158 DPVKMVQGY
+158 DPVKMIQGY
-167 EYSDGGSTAVYP
+167 EYSDGGSTVVYP

-265 MALSGQIKVETLNLS
+265 MALSGQIKVETLALS
-280 PRDLEMQSLRVMVR
+280 PRDLEFQALREMVR
-294 ENISAVCGVP
+294 QNISAVCGVP

-315 ATARQATITYWEIQE
+315 ATARQATITYYEIQQ

-335 LEQFMTRIAQM
+335 LEQFMSRVAQM
-346 FDPALYVQIDFTN
+346 FDPSFYVQIDFSG
-359 VDALQFIRTEK
+359 VDALQSVRTEK
-370 LERIRIHIESG
+370 LDRIIMHIDNG
-381 MTASEAYAYEGLT
+381 MSPSEAYAYEGLT
-394 DSPFGETGTEEPA
+394 DSPFGETETEEQA

-422 QRAKEDELAKI
+422 ERAKE
-433 GNMQEAF
+433 
-440 DELPER
+440 
-446 TQKALTTKAADHNED
+446 
-461 VNNNKAKT
+461 
-469 TTKLRLA
+469 
-476 VVYWRGI
+476 
-483 GAYKTNPA
+483 
-491 SVRPSVN
+491 
-498 SPEQWAM
+498 
-505 ARVNSYLYALRNGKY
+505 
-520 RSGKHD
+520 
-526 TDLLPKDHP
+526 
-535 MAGDDEKKK
+535 DEKKK
-544 IDPLTELERKEVK
+544 IDSLEM
-557 RLTVD
+557 

-572 NFPKNGDDQEVAL
+572 NFPKDGDDQQVAL
-585 RNSEFERFPHEE
+585 RNSEFKRFPHEE
-597 AQKLKEEWPE
+597 AQKLKEEWPQ
-607 IWGKGG
+607 IWKEGG

-639 EEEAIRLR
+639 EETAIRLR
-647 EAWAARHLK
+647 EAWAARHFK
-656 DKLLAGVVA
+656 DFRLAGVVA

-680 RKVISEEKQRLTEK
+680 RKVISEEKKRLTEK

-699 KMTKAQKDLYWRQW
+699 KMTKAQKDLYWQQW
-713 MKKQVIPAERTMKRA
+713 MTKQVIPAERTMKRA

-737 DRYARRAEKLAQE
+737 DRYARRAQKLAEE
-750 IINQQQNKAIDY
+750 IINQQQRKAIDF
-762 ATILGRAA
+762 ATILGRAF
-770 EITQIQQV
+770 EISQIQQV

-791 NDTVTNLYSLTG
+791 NDTVLDLYSLTG
-803 RSKPLDLLFG
+803 KTKPLDLLFG
-813 ERRIMEKQIL
+813 ERPIMERQILKFARQINATNEKQI
-823 EFAKQ
+823 K
-828 INRTSEKQVQR
+828 R
-839 LVRRGIEQGISN
+839 LVRRGIEQGLPN
-851 RDIAESIRQATT
+851 KEIAESIRQATT
-863 FNAKR
+863 FSQAR

-878 KAINTATN
+878 KAINSATN
-886 EAYNLFEN
+886 EAYNQFEKE
-894 QEGVKVMKEWID
+894 EGVKVMKEWID

-925 PADQNFEVDGYSGP
+925 PVDQDFKVDGYSGP

>member
-6 QVPAQTGWLTRF
+6 QPPAQTGWLTRY
-18 VPSFIARAFGQVEE
+18 VPSFITRYFGQVQE
-32 NPEAPEHGASWSTG
+32 NPETPEHGASWSTG
-46 NGVAPI
+46 NGVSPI

-95 EIDEHEVLDL
+95 EIDDHEVLDL

-167 EYSDGGSTAVYP
+167 EYTDGGSTAVYP

-280 PRDLEMQSLRVMVR
+280 PRDLEFQALRSMVR

-315 ATARQATITYWEIQE
+315 ATARQATITYYEIQQ

-335 LEQFMTRIAQM
+335 LEQLMTRIAQM
-346 FDPALYVQIDFTN
+346 FDPSFYVEIDFSG
-359 VDALQFIRTEK
+359 VDALQSVRTEK

-394 DSPFGETGTEEPA
+394 DSPFGETKDQA

-413 IEQALTQLV
+413 IEQALTSLV

-433 GNMQEAF
+433 GNMKEAF
-440 DELPER
+440 NELPGA
-446 TQKALTTKAADHNED
+446 TQTALEKKATDHNED
-461 VNNNKAKT
+461 VNQNKAKT
-469 TTKLRLA
+469 TTKFRLA

-483 GAYKTNPA
+483 GAFRNNPA
-491 SVRPSVN
+491 SVRPGIS
-498 SPEQWAM
+498 SPQQWAM

-535 MAGDDEKKK
+535 MSGKDEKKK
-544 IDPLTELERKEVK
+544 IDALE
-557 RLTVD
+557 T

-572 NFPKNGDDQEVAL
+572 NFPNDGDDQQVAL
-585 RNSEFERFPHEE
+585 RNSEYERFPHDE

-625 PIAERDSSIAETRT
+625 PIAERSSSVAETRT
-639 EEEAIRLR
+639 EELAIRTR

-656 DKLLAGVVA
+656 DFRLAGVVA

-680 RKVISEEKQRLTEK
+680 RKVISDEKKRLTEK
-694 RSLTE
+694 RNLSQS
-699 KMTKAQKDLYWRQW
+699 MTKAQKDLYWRQW
-713 MKKQVIPAERTMKRA
+713 IKRQVVPAERAMKRA

-737 DRYARRAEKLAQE
+737 DRYARRAETLAQA
-750 IINQQQNKAIDY
+750 IINQQQNKAINY
-762 ATILGRAA
+762 TTILGRAA
-770 EITQIQQV
+770 EITQIQKV
-778 IGRAYRSI
+778 IGRAYRTI
-786 FILTG
+786 FMLTG
-791 NDTVTNLYSLTG
+791 NDTVTQLYDMTG
-803 RSKPLDLLFG
+803 RSRPLDLLFG
-813 ERRIMEKQIL
+813 ERKIMESQIL
-823 EFAKQ
+823 TMAKQ
-828 INRTSEKQVQR
+828 INATNEKQVKR
-839 LVRRGIEQGISN
+839 LVRAGIEKGLSN
-851 RDIAESIRQATT
+851 REIAENIRQATT

-886 EAYNLFEN
+886 DAYRQFED
-894 QEGVKVMKEWID
+894 QEGVKVLKDWID

-925 PADQNFEVDGYSGP
+925 PVDQDFKVDGYAGP
-939 APASFGVAA
+939 APASFGVASL
-948 MDINCRCTIAP
+948 DINCRCTIAP
-959 VIVEE
+959 IIIED